1 LIHFQGDTV
10 KENASKANNQGNS
23 FQPKNF
29 FILIRIGNAFSIVVL
44 SSAEMR
50 SSFNQLL
57 TALASF
63 DIVYLF
69 VSVMVFGL
77 PKLSSAYGDY
87 ILPRVMPIA

>member
-1 LIHFQGDTV
+1 MYFPTL
-10 KENASKANNQGNS
+10 
-23 FQPKNF
+23 
-29 FILIRIGNAFSIVVL
+29 LGNAFSIVVL

-50 SSFNQLL
+50 SSFNYLL

-63 DIVYLF
+63 DFIYLF

-77 PKLSSAYGDY
+77 PNLFNSYASY